1 MAIDNLFEPFN
12 RKRSFEHISDVIK
25 TSILDGTL
33 KPGDKLPS
41 EPEIASQFHVGRQ
54 TIRDAMRV
62 LEQSGFIA
70 VERGAKGGPL
80 VKDTILSK
88 ISGLFVDALKMK
100 MSSAQEFTVART
112 ELENIIF
119 RYALKNL
126 DGSDIKKL
134 AENVHKAEKKLDSGA
149 ASWEDNVEFHRIL
162 AKASKNYLFVIVMEA
177 ICAIQA
183 DFIIGAPR
191 ESTMERTH
199 ATAQEH
205 QEILAA
211 ILAGRNEE
219 AQALFEKHLIEVPT
233 KYFQTLGKKV
243 TSQSRKKMKPELP
256 KQGR

>member
-1 MAIDNLFEPFN
+1 MVIDNLFEPFDN
-12 RKRSFEHISDVIK
+12 KRSFERISDAIK
-25 TSILDGTL
+25 TLILDGTL

-88 ISGLFVDALKMK
+88 ISGLFIDALKMK
-100 MSSAQEFTVART
+100 MSSAQEFTVARN

-119 RYALKNL
+119 RYALKNM
-126 DGSDIKKL
+126 DESDINKL
-134 AENVHKAEKKLDSGA
+134 AENVRKAKEKLDSGI
-149 ASWEDNVEFHRIL
+149 ASWEDNVEFHQIL

-183 DFIIGAPR
+183 DFIIGAPK
-191 ESTMERTH
+191 ESTTERTR

-211 ILAGRNEE
+211 ILAGKNDE
-219 AQALFEKHLIEVPT
+219 ALALFEKHMVEVPI
-233 KYFQTLGKKV
+233 KYFQGIRKKLKN
-243 TSQSRKKMKPELP
+243 QDRKKMKLELS
-256 KQGR
+256 KRGR